1 MKIRIKYIKKLIVSF
16 LFLSI
21 MGGIVV
27 NATFFIH
34 THRSAGGQVVFH
46 AHPFNKTSEAKD
58 PDTQHQHTKIELQV
72 IQSLDYFV
80 FADSNVDDFKSTFF
94 LISKYNIPECF
105 IKSSHLNILKN
116 YRAPPFFI

>member
-1 MKIRIKYIKKLIVSF
+1 
-16 LFLSI
+16 
-21 MGGIVV
+21 MGGIIV

-34 THRSAGGQVVFH
+34 MHRSAGGQVVIH
-46 AHPFNKTSEAKD
+46 AHPFNKTSETKD

-80 FADSNVDDFKSTFF
+80 FADSNVNDLKSTSF

-105 IKSSHLNILKN
+105 IKPSHLNNLNN